1 MASQMPNTGYEP
13 KFCINVSSKHTPI
26 NFPTRNV
33 GLQIEYDAAAAAS
46 EDLNLPQH
54 FGASS
59 SSQHTTAIRVHP
71 LLKQGSLGT
80 GLTEVGAESDSL
92 PCRTSIKETC
102 VDIDRETVV
111 SSLLGSLSKAKRDR
125 DQNVVQIL
133 RDRQS
138 FHKILERKA
147 ELPCDEKNWLSKDY
161 TKLRQTWRS
170 NIGKGEI
177 QILLLMRSIRSSRPN
192 VFSYNRR
199 INGLIRLKEMNK
211 SLYGDLEMRTIDS
224 TEKFQQKIAKKLKN

>member
-1 MASQMPNTGYEP
+1 M
-13 KFCINVSSKHTPI
+13 
-26 NFPTRNV
+26 
-33 GLQIEYDAAAAAS
+33 
-46 EDLNLPQH
+46 
-54 FGASS
+54 
-59 SSQHTTAIRVHP
+59 
-71 LLKQGSLGT
+71 
-80 GLTEVGAESDSL
+80 GAESDSL

-102 VDIDRETVV
+102 ADIDRETVV

-199 INGLIRLKEMNK
+199 INGLIRLKEINK